1 MKFLNPSQFVS
12 SIEYTSERVLRLLGA
27 RKACG
32 YRMSNSELTEPKY
45 YFKMK
50 CLGN

>member
-1 MKFLNPSQFVS
+1 MKFLNPSKFVD
-12 SIEYTSERVLRLLGA
+12 SIEYTSERVLRLLGM
-27 RKACG
+27 RKARS

-50 CLGN
+50 RLG

>member
-1 MKFLNPSQFVS
+1 MKFLNPSQFVE
-12 SIEYTSERVLRLLGA
+12 SIEYTSDRVLRLLGM
-27 RKACG
+27 RKARC